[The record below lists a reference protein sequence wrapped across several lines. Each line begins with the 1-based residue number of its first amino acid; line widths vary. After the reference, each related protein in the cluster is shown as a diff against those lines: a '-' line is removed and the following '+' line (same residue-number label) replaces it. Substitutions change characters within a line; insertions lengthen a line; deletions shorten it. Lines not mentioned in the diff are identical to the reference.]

1 MWLKDRFAIIG
12 HHARMWPYHPD
23 LLRRPVPRYTSYPTA
38 AEFRP
43 VKEERALEKA
53 IAAIPPQSEISLYLH
68 IPYCNEI
75 CHYCACNTGRANRQK
90 RLRAYI
96 DALFREIRIMGELL
110 TSRHVVKRIAFGG
123 GSPNAIA
130 PEEFAHLIAAL
141 QTSFQV
147 GSAEISVEL
156 DPRDFDT
163 DWAAMLGQSGV
174 THASMGVQTF
184 SSEVQQVIG
193 RVQPYET
200 IATAMDQLRAN
211 GVRSVNFDM
220 MYGLPGQTGQD
231 LSDSLEK
238 TVTLRPERIAL
249 FGYAHLPQRIARQR
263 RMDTSIMANQLQR
276 FAMSELG
283 YRTLVDA
290 GYEAIG
296 FDHFALPDDPMAV
309 AARAG
314 KVARNFQGYTDDPS
328 PYLLGMGATAIS
340 LFPDRILQ
348 NDKNVGAW
356 RSAVSEGQLTARLGV
371 SRTPQDALHGQVIE
385 DILCRGEA
393 DISALEEAGTY
404 ASRLASFE
412 KRGLVERDRGHLTCK
427 PTATPYLR
435 TIAAIFDP
443 YRENSPGGFSSA
455 I

>member
-1 MWLKDRFAIIG
+1 
-12 HHARMWPYHPD
+12 MWPYHPD
-23 LLRRPVPRYTSYPTA
+23 LLQRPVPRYTSYPTA

-43 VKEERALEKA
+43 VEEDNALEKA
-53 IAAIPPQSEISLYLH
+53 VSAIPSGAEISLYLH

-96 DALFREIRIMGELL
+96 DALLAEIRIMGEML
-110 TSRHVVKRIAFGG
+110 TGRHVVKRIAFGG

-130 PEEFAHLIAAL
+130 TEEFAHLIAAL
-141 QTSFQV
+141 RSSFHIGQ
-147 GSAEISVEL
+147 SEISVEL
-156 DPRDFDT
+156 DPRDFDA

-184 SSEVQQVIG
+184 SAEVQQVIG

-200 IATAMDQLRAN
+200 IAAAMTQLRAN
-211 GVRSVNFDM
+211 GVQSVNFDM

-238 TVTLRPERIAL
+238 TIVLRPERIAL

-276 FAMSELG
+276 FAMSAMG

-296 FDHFALPDDPMAV
+296 FDHFALPDDPMAI
-309 AARAG
+309 AARTG

-356 RSAVSEGQLTARLGV
+356 RS
-371 SRTPQDALHGQVIE
+371 
-385 DILCRGEA
+385 
-393 DISALEEAGTY
+393 
-404 ASRLASFE
+404 
-412 KRGLVERDRGHLTCK
+412 
-427 PTATPYLR
+427 
-435 TIAAIFDP
+435 
-443 YRENSPGGFSSA
+443 
-455 I
+455 